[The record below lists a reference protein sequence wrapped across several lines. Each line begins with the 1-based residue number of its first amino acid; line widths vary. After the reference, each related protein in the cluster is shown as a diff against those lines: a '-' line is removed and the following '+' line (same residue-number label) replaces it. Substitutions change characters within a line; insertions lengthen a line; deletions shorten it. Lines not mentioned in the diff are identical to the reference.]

1 MRYSVTAL
9 DPAAGLVS
17 LTLDAAGEAEL
28 REQIARQGLTA
39 IRITP
44 RNLLSFKPRKRF
56 NLALFSHELK
66 ALLGAG
72 LSVVEGLETLLEK
85 SPQGETRRVL
95 EGVNQRIREGRT
107 LSEAMEAETAAFPQL
122 YVASLRAAERTGA
135 IEEALGRYLHY
146 QERLDR
152 LREKLVSASIYPVLL
167 LLAGLAVSIFLLG
180 FVVPKFA
187 GIYQDSGR
195 DIPAASRLLMQ
206 WGLFISGHGWL
217 LLTGLAASA
226 AAAFLW
232 LSQAHGRR
240 TLGKMLWSL
249 PWLGEQLRVYQLAR
263 FYRTTGMLLTGG
275 LPVLTVLD
283 RARGLLPAHMASS
296 LGAAREQIASGQSF
310 SAAMHAHGL
319 TTPVALRM
327 LRVGEKTGAL
337 DQLMERAALFHDDE
351 LTRTVERAT
360 RLFEPLL
367 MMFIGLLIGGIVVL
381 MYMPVFELAGS
392 LQ

>member
-1 MRYSVTAL
+1 MLYSVTAI

-17 LTLDAAGEAEL
+17 LTLDATSEAEL
-28 REQIARQGLTA
+28 RENVARQGLTV

-44 RNLLSFKPRKRF
+44 RKLISFKPRKHF

-107 LSEAMEAETAAFPQL
+107 LSEAMEAEPAAFPQL

-152 LREKLVSASIYPVLL
+152 LREKLVSASIYPALL
-167 LLAGLAVSIFLLG
+167 LLAGLAVSVFLLG
-180 FVVPKFA
+180 YVVPKFA

-217 LLTGLAASA
+217 MLAGLAASTA
-226 AAAFLW
+226 AAYLW
-232 LSQAHGRR
+232 LSQPHGRR
-240 TLGKMLWSL
+240 AIGKLMWGL

-263 FYRTTGMLLTGG
+263 FYRTAGMLLTGG
-275 LPVLTVLD
+275 MPVLVALD

-310 SAAMHAHGL
+310 SAGMHAHGL

>member
-17 LTLDAAGEAEL
+17 LTLDAASEAEL
-28 REQIARQGLTA
+28 REKIVRQGLTA
-39 IRITP
+39 IRIAP
-44 RNLLSFKPRKRF
+44 RRLFNLKPRKHF

-107 LSEAMEAETAAFPQL
+107 LSESIEAEPTAFPQL

-152 LREKLVSASIYPVLL
+152 LREKLVSASIYPALL
-167 LLAGLAVSIFLLG
+167 LLAGLGVSIFLLG
-180 FVVPKFA
+180 YVVPKFA

-195 DIPAASRLLMQ
+195 DLPAASRLLMQ
-206 WGLFISGHGWL
+206 WGMFISGHSWL
-217 LLTGLAASA
+217 MLAGLVATA
-226 AAAFLW
+226 AAAFVW
-232 LSQAHGRR
+232 LSQFNGRR
-240 TLGKMLWSL
+240 TLGKMLWRL

-263 FYRTTGMLLTGG
+263 FYRTVGMLLSGG
-275 LPVLTVLD
+275 LPVLTALD
-283 RARGLLPAHMASS
+283 RARALLPAHMASA
-296 LGAAREQIASGQSF
+296 LRAAREQVASGISF
-310 SAAMHAHGL
+310 SVAMQTHNL

-360 RLFEPLL
+360 RMFEPLL

-381 MYMPVFELAGS
+381 MYLPVFELAGS